1 MNIESL
7 VIIPTY
13 NEIENIEMM
22 IQKVMSFP
30 DFFHVLIIDDGS
42 PDGTANKV
50 KELQNQFTDRLHLIE
65 RSGKLGLG
73 TAYLKGFEWGLKNG
87 YEYLYEM
94 DCDFSHN
101 PEDLIRLREAILNG
115 ADVVVGSR
123 YVKGGDVKNWD
134 TKRIILSKGAS
145 LYTRL
150 ITGLPVYDT
159 TAGFVCYKKAFLEIL
174 DFKKIVFKGYAFQIQ
189 MKFAAYSLGFK
200 IKEIPITFKDREL
213 GVSKLSSNI
222 IKEAIFG
229 VLKIKWDSFFNTYK
243 K

>member
-50 KELQNQFTDRLHLIE
+50 KELQNQFTERLHLIE

-73 TAYLKGFEWGLKNG
+73 TAYIKGFEWGLKNG
-87 YEYLYEM
+87 YKYLYEM

>member
-22 IQKVMSFP
+22 IIKVMSFP

-42 PDGTANKV
+42 PDGTAKKV
-50 KELQNQFTDRLHLIE
+50 KELQNQFTERLHLIE

-73 TAYLKGFEWGLKNG
+73 TAYLKGFEWGLESG
-87 YEYLYEM
+87 YQYLYEM

-101 PEDLIRLREAILNG
+101 PDDLIRLREAILNG
-115 ADVVVGSR
+115 ADVAVGSR
-123 YVKGGDVKNWD
+123 YIKGGDVKNWD

-159 TAGFVCYKKAFLEIL
+159 TAGFVCYKKAFLEHL
-174 DFKKIVFKGYAFQIQ
+174 NFKKIVFKGYAFQIQ
-189 MKFAAYSLGFK
+189 MKFAAYSLGYK

-213 GVSKLSSNI
+213 GTSKLSSNI

-229 VLKIKWDSFFNTYK
+229 VLKIKWDSFFNSYK

>member
-22 IQKVMSFP
+22 IIKVMSFP

-50 KELQNQFTDRLHLIE
+50 KELQNQFTERLHLIE

-73 TAYLKGFEWGLKNG
+73 TAYLKGFEWGLESG
-87 YEYLYEM
+87 YQYLYEM

-101 PEDLIRLREAILNG
+101 PDDLIRLREAILNG
-115 ADVVVGSR
+115 ADVAVGSR
-123 YVKGGDVKNWD
+123 YIKGGDVKNWD

-159 TAGFVCYKKAFLEIL
+159 TAGFVCYKKVFLEHL
-174 DFKKIVFKGYAFQIQ
+174 NFKKIVFKGYAFQIQ
-189 MKFAAYSLGFK
+189 MKFAAYSLGYK

-213 GVSKLSSNI
+213 GTSKLSSNI

-229 VLKIKWDSFFNTYK
+229 VLKIKWDSFFNSYK

>member
-22 IQKVMSFP
+22 IIKVMSFP

-42 PDGTANKV
+42 PDGTAKKV
-50 KELQNQFTDRLHLIE
+50 KELQNQFTERLHLIE

-73 TAYLKGFEWGLKNG
+73 TAYLKGFEWGLESG
-87 YEYLYEM
+87 YQYLYEM

-101 PEDLIRLREAILNG
+101 PDDLIRLREAILNG
-115 ADVVVGSR
+115 ADVAVGSR
-123 YVKGGDVKNWD
+123 YIKGGDVKNWD

-159 TAGFVCYKKAFLEIL
+159 TAGFVCYKKVFLEHL
-174 DFKKIVFKGYAFQIQ
+174 NFKKIVFKGYAFQIQ
-189 MKFAAYSLGFK
+189 MKFAAYSLGYK

-213 GVSKLSSNI
+213 GTSKLSSNI

-229 VLKIKWDSFFNTYK
+229 VLKIKWDSFFNSYK

>member
-1 MNIESL
+1 MRCGTKKMKVGGMTSKPKKYAAGGMTGMKKPAAGGSGSRARGPEKMPVGRRALSEDEMRDRRESDAEMGSA
-7 VIIPTY
+7 VG
-13 NEIENIEMM
+13 EIEEMLRRRAAGYKKGGM
-22 IQKVMSFP
+22 AKKDCYATGGVVM
-30 DFFHVLIIDDGS
+30 GQ
-42 PDGTANKV
+42 G
-50 KELQNQFTDRLHLIE
+50 
-65 RSGKLGLG
+65 
-73 TAYLKGFEWGLKNG
+73 G
-87 YEYLYEM
+87 Y
-94 DCDFSHN
+94 N
-101 PEDLIRLREAILNG
+101 
-115 ADVVVGSR
+115 
-123 YVKGGDVKNWD
+123 KGGDVKNWH

>member
-101 PEDLIRLREAILNG
+101 PEDLIRLREAVLNG

-213 GVSKLSSNI
+213 GISKLSSNI

>member
-50 KELQNQFTDRLHLIE
+50 KELQNQFTKRLHLIE

>member
-101 PEDLIRLREAILNG
+101 PEDLIRLREAVLNG

>member
-1 MNIESL
+1 MIKESL

-13 NEIENIEMM
+13 NEIENIEKM

-42 PDGTANKV
+42 PDGTANKI
-50 KELQNQFTDRLHLIE
+50 KELQTQYSERLYLIE
-65 RSGKLGLG
+65 RPGKLGLG
-73 TAYLKGFEWGLKNG
+73 TAYLKGFDWGLEQG
-87 YEYLYEM
+87 YQYLYEM

-101 PEDLIRLREAILNG
+101 PDDLIRLRETILNG
-115 ADVVVGSR
+115 ADVAVGSR
-123 YVKGGDVKNWD
+123 YIKGGDVKNWD

-159 TAGFVCYKKAFLEIL
+159 TAGFVCYKKAFLENL

-189 MKFAAYSLGFK
+189 MKFAAYSLGYK

-213 GVSKLSSNI
+213 GTSKLSSNI

-229 VLKIKWDSFFNTYK
+229 VLKIKWDSFFNSYK

>member
-1 MNIESL
+1 MIKESL

-13 NEIENIEMM
+13 NEIENIEKM

-42 PDGTANKV
+42 PDGTANKI
-50 KELQNQFTDRLHLIE
+50 KELQTQYSERLYLIE
-65 RSGKLGLG
+65 RPGKLGLG
-73 TAYLKGFEWGLKNG
+73 TAYLKGFDWGLEQG
-87 YEYLYEM
+87 YQYLFEM

-101 PEDLIRLREAILNG
+101 PDDLIRLREAILNG
-115 ADVVVGSR
+115 ADVAVGSR
-123 YVKGGDVKNWD
+123 YIKGGDVKNWD

-159 TAGFVCYKKAFLEIL
+159 TAGFVCYKKAFLENL

-189 MKFAAYSLGFK
+189 MKFAAYSLGYK

-213 GVSKLSSNI
+213 GTSKLSSNI

-229 VLKIKWDSFFNTYK
+229 VLKIKWDSFFNSYK

>member
-1 MNIESL
+1 MNNESL

-22 IQKVMSFP
+22 IHKVMSFP

-42 PDGTANKV
+42 PDGTAKKV
-50 KELQNQFTDRLHLIE
+50 KELQNQYSNRLNLIE
-65 RSGKLGLG
+65 RTGKLGLG
-73 TAYLKGFEWGLKNG
+73 TAYLKGFEWGINNG

-101 PEDLIRLREAILNG
+101 PDDLMRLRDAVLSD
-115 ADVVVGSR
+115 ADIVVGSR

-145 LYTRL
+145 LYTRI

-159 TAGFVCYKKAFLEIL
+159 TAGFVCYKRTFLEIL
-174 DFKKIVFKGYAFQIQ
+174 DFKKIIFKGYAFQIQ

-213 GVSKLSSNI
+213 GTSKLSSNI

-229 VLKIKWDSFFNTYK
+229 VLKIKWDSFFNSYK

>member
-22 IQKVMSFP
+22 IIKVMSFP

-42 PDGTANKV
+42 PDGTAKKV
-50 KELQNQFTDRLHLIE
+50 KELQNQFTERLHLIE

-73 TAYLKGFEWGLKNG
+73 TAYLKGFEWGLESG
-87 YEYLYEM
+87 YQYLYEM

-101 PEDLIRLREAILNG
+101 PDDLIRLREAILNG
-115 ADVVVGSR
+115 ADVAVGSR
-123 YVKGGDVKNWD
+123 YIKGGDVKNWD

-159 TAGFVCYKKAFLEIL
+159 TAGFVCYKKVFLENL

-189 MKFAAYSLGFK
+189 MKFAAYSMGYK

-213 GVSKLSSNI
+213 GTSKLSSNI

-229 VLKIKWDSFFNTYK
+229 VLKIKWDSFFNSYK

>member
-1 MNIESL
+1 MNKESL
-7 VIIPTY
+7 VIIPTF

-50 KELQNQFTDRLHLIE
+50 KELQTQYTERLYLIE
-65 RSGKLGLG
+65 RPGKLGLG
-73 TAYLKGFEWGLKNG
+73 TAYLKGFEWGLDQG
-87 YEYLYEM
+87 YQYLYEM

-101 PEDLIRLREAILNG
+101 PDDLMRLREAILNG
-115 ADVVVGSR
+115 ADVAVGSR
-123 YVKGGDVKNWD
+123 YIKGGDVKNWD

-145 LYTRL
+145 LYTRI

-159 TAGFVCYKKAFLEIL
+159 TAGFVCYRKAFLENL

-189 MKFAAYSLGFK
+189 MKFAAYSLGYK

-213 GVSKLSSNI
+213 GTSKLSSNI

-229 VLKIKWDSFFNTYK
+229 VLKIKWDSFFNSYK

>member
-13 NEIENIEMM
+13 NEIENIGMM

-101 PEDLIRLREAILNG
+101 PEDLIRLREAVLNG
-115 ADVVVGSR
+115 ADVAVGSR
-123 YVKGGDVKNWD
+123 YIKGGDVKNWD

>member
-22 IQKVMSFP
+22 IIKVMSFP

-42 PDGTANKV
+42 PDGTAKKV
-50 KELQNQFTDRLHLIE
+50 KELQNQFTERLHLIE

-73 TAYLKGFEWGLKNG
+73 TAYLKGFEWGLESG
-87 YEYLYEM
+87 YQYLYEM

-101 PEDLIRLREAILNG
+101 PDDLIRLREAILNG
-115 ADVVVGSR
+115 ADVAVGSR
-123 YVKGGDVKNWD
+123 YIKGGDVKNWD

-159 TAGFVCYKKAFLEIL
+159 TAGFVCYKKVFLENL

-189 MKFAAYSLGFK
+189 MKFAAYSLGYK

-213 GVSKLSSNI
+213 GTSKLSSNI

-229 VLKIKWDSFFNTYK
+229 VLKIKWDSFFNSYK

>member
-22 IQKVMSFP
+22 IIKVMSFP

-42 PDGTANKV
+42 PDGTAKKV
-50 KELQNQFTDRLHLIE
+50 KELQNQFTERLHLIE

-73 TAYLKGFEWGLKNG
+73 TAYLKGFEWGLESG
-87 YEYLYEM
+87 YQYLYEM

-101 PEDLIRLREAILNG
+101 PDDLIRLREAILNG
-115 ADVVVGSR
+115 ADVAVGSR
-123 YVKGGDVKNWD
+123 YIKGGDVKNWD

-159 TAGFVCYKKAFLEIL
+159 TAGFVCYKKVFLEKL

-189 MKFAAYSLGFK
+189 MKFAAYSLGYK

-213 GVSKLSSNI
+213 GTSKLSSNI

-229 VLKIKWDSFFNTYK
+229 VLKIKWDSFFNSYK

>member
-50 KELQNQFTDRLHLIE
+50 KELQNQFTERLHLIE

-101 PEDLIRLREAILNG
+101 PEDLIRLREAVLNG

>member
-50 KELQNQFTDRLHLIE
+50 KELQNLFTDRLHLIE

>member
-50 KELQNQFTDRLHLIE
+50 KELQNQFTERLHLIE

-73 TAYLKGFEWGLKNG
+73 TAYIKGFEWGLKNG

-101 PEDLIRLREAILNG
+101 PEDLIRLREAVLNG

>member
-22 IQKVMSFP
+22 IIKVMSFP

-42 PDGTANKV
+42 PDGTAKKV
-50 KELQNQFTDRLHLIE
+50 KELQNQFTERLHLIE

-73 TAYLKGFEWGLKNG
+73 TAYLKGFEWGLESG
-87 YEYLYEM
+87 YQYLYEM

-101 PEDLIRLREAILNG
+101 PDDLIRLREAILNG
-115 ADVVVGSR
+115 ADVAVGSR
-123 YVKGGDVKNWD
+123 YIKGGDVKNWD

-159 TAGFVCYKKAFLEIL
+159 TAGFVCYKKVFLEHL
-174 DFKKIVFKGYAFQIQ
+174 NFKKIVFKGYAFQIQ
-189 MKFAAYSLGFK
+189 MKFAAYSMGYK

-213 GVSKLSSNI
+213 GTSKLSSNI

-229 VLKIKWDSFFNTYK
+229 VLKIKWDSFFNSYK

>member
-22 IQKVMSFP
+22 IIKVMSFP

-42 PDGTANKV
+42 PDGTAKKV
-50 KELQNQFTDRLHLIE
+50 KELQNQFTERLHLIE

-73 TAYLKGFEWGLKNG
+73 TAYLKGFEWGLESG
-87 YEYLYEM
+87 YQYLYEM

-101 PEDLIRLREAILNG
+101 PDDLIRLREAILNG
-115 ADVVVGSR
+115 ADVAVGSR
-123 YVKGGDVKNWD
+123 YIKGGDVKNWD

-159 TAGFVCYKKAFLEIL
+159 TAGFVCYKKAFLENL

-189 MKFAAYSLGFK
+189 MKFAAYSMGYK

-213 GVSKLSSNI
+213 GTSKLSSNI

-229 VLKIKWDSFFNTYK
+229 VLKIKWDSFFNSYK

>member
-22 IQKVMSFP
+22 IIKVMSFP

-42 PDGTANKV
+42 PDGTAKKV
-50 KELQNQFTDRLHLIE
+50 KELQNQFTERLHLIE

-73 TAYLKGFEWGLKNG
+73 TAYLKGFEWGLESG
-87 YEYLYEM
+87 YQYLYEM

-101 PEDLIRLREAILNG
+101 PDDLIRLREAILNG
-115 ADVVVGSR
+115 ADVAVGSR
-123 YVKGGDVKNWD
+123 YIKGGDVKNWD

-159 TAGFVCYKKAFLEIL
+159 TAGFVCYKKAFLENL

-189 MKFAAYSLGFK
+189 MKFAAYSLGYK

-213 GVSKLSSNI
+213 GTSKLSSNI

-229 VLKIKWDSFFNTYK
+229 VLKIKWDSFFNSYK